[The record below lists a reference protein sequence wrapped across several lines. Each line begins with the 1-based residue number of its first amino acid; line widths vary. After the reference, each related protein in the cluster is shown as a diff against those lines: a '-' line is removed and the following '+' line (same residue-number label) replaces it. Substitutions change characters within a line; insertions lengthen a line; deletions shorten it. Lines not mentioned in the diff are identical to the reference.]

1 MSCIETIVNA
11 RSPRHCRR
19 LLFFILLS
27 HFSITVD
34 TIHWWILRVF
44 YHVLLSCQYLFDGM
58 YFSPFHQQFIGK
70 IFIAKAMHI
79 RNSITYKF
87 ISFRIIKKQVH
98 LHISSAR
105 LFQKTCST
113 FPFYREK
120 WDGKLSVYHE
130 LQHGGILAYLL
141 QTLHKRGVCS
151 RLLHI
156 AIKLHPHQ

>member
-1 MSCIETIVNA
+1 MHEAPGTAEGSC
-11 RSPRHCRR
+11 
-19 LLFFILLS
+19 FFILLS

-87 ISFRIIKKQVH
+87 ISFRIIKKASA
-98 LHISSAR
+98 SSY
-105 LFQKTCST
+105 FICKTIPKACST